1 MRPTTKEKLPS
12 FLQRGKKHRVR
23 KGLSEALGVLGIRG
37 EGEEDAANPS
47 IVFHPSGK
55 DHGHAHS
62 TQPNESDMSI
72 LSSLK
77 RSQTPGSSSQT
88 PVTSK
93 STSKPIE
100 APRSRLSLPRPAAKP
115 EADRMSVNSIPAT
128 IVSDTTIAQ
137 EDNNL
142 GLLKKA
148 KSVINRA
155 KSPSPPR
162 REMIGDVH
170 DSLTSLRQR
179 LEDELKS
186 SKEEWLAAGI
196 TIEAFISFISHE
208 RLRRMPPK
216 GSRWDKILK
225 WAEYFATSVSLFGER
240 VEAFVDSSKEAA
252 EVIIGCLQVLLQLGP
267 QNGEALERAFSIFHE
282 YGLAF
287 AFYIRN
293 YHILRSV
300 PEARRELSL
309 ALSDMLALTIEI
321 TVYYRKSARTMSTS
335 SVTVDFNITF
345 GRLMESFIQHKDKMA
360 NLMWTYQLRNS
371 SELTDIRVSIE
382 TIRQWLLPQDRT
394 LQAVVTGRRATRVLR
409 AEYTCEWLDRP
420 LVDFVRSK
428 ENILTITGESGSGK
442 SVLFGWILERLQ
454 RPIGR
459 KTYQAVHAEVDGQIP
474 AQATQ
479 IALVKTLLLQLLE
492 QNVGNVALYRCLAN
506 VLELDNNT
514 NMTQDAEDALWYTLE
529 TALKPLKDVA
539 LVIDGLEA
547 LEGDEEFEAFERL
560 HDIAAKNENV
570 RVIILTRP
578 LPKPFSRPS
587 RHITMGPERT
597 KEDVKH
603 VTRGWL
609 QSCGIGNKHEIEEVA
624 DQLAQRSNGSLSWAE
639 MALQLFNNA
648 RSIVDVQNIVKELPT
663 TQKELLDKHIS
674 TLSLKGDARLIFG
687 WLLTA
692 DRPLTTNEIQLLLE
706 LNIQKGFHQPRSG
719 NVVEDIQKAC
729 GSLIIIQ
736 DKTVRFRNESIRLH
750 LLQLTKENQY
760 LMPLDEANK
769 DLTTRL
775 LLYVKTSVS
784 RNVEPSI
791 QELRPYEVEDLFRT
805 NSLLEYASRN
815 WLTHFTRSTFFVGG
829 KLQPLTPEVKNI
841 FPSSTLLV
849 QLERSTWEKQTLMS
863 KANEQQLLAYNI
875 RQQALGDNHVCTMQ
889 NSINLALSYKKLNA
903 PAQANK
909 FFYQAAKTAQSVLG
923 KSHELSLNCAV
934 AAIESTEDVKH
945 TARNDE
951 VARKEELLKYVI
963 ETDKQRNGA
972 NSTLATKYN
981 NELAQLYTDIKEND
995 KAEAVYREVYQHTVT
1010 QSGKFSAD
1018 TLTAAEKLKA
1028 VLYKTSKHEEVVQYT
1043 QPLFETAEQT
1053 LDIFDIRRV
1062 EITLQMAKTYEE
1074 KGDLVRA
1081 EELYISLWRGLT
1093 QYCRANRDSQE
1104 SHERKIQVSI
1114 AYARYL
1120 KRQNRESEAEN
1131 ILRGVWLEYQHRD
1144 NKSKAVVTQLN
1155 QVGEELKAMGILETA
1170 IAVFK
1175 NVWGFLKASG
1185 EKSSTAAVGTAV
1197 SLADAVQQKQNN
1209 KKEAARQAAAAGPA
1223 ATDAADIS
1231 DDEGDDEAD
1240 AIMDEVVEAAIAAPQ
1255 AAALVV
1261 DGAAK
1266 AGVVAQ
1272 AEVTIE
1278 SRLQTCETLS
1288 TFYIN
1293 KKRWSEA
1300 IDVVFKTLRQI
1311 WPTIGVEGKYGFPKE
1326 YTDESI
1332 KLARRLAL
1340 CYAECNQTEQAEKIY
1355 VQVFQSARSSLRIQ
1369 DELVAESA
1377 NDLIEFHI
1385 RTKQYNKALFIYQQL
1400 LESYRTTL
1408 GARNPLTLKTLY
1420 TMGDLCMKYRLK
1432 GADRYYL
1439 EITKAEKDNSGVLSQ
1454 EGLRAAIALSKI
1466 YYEQKR
1472 WQEARTVYS
1481 TVWVTF
1487 QKKAKEYQMSPE
1499 LVQAIHKRYTTV
1511 LETYLRVDTT
1521 TISQVAQ
1528 QYRDTCRTVYGP
1540 NAQITTTANLK
1551 LAEVW
1556 RKSDK
1561 PEQQQE
1567 AVKIC
1572 EEVVAKSAE
1581 LPKDQKPTPAQ
1592 LSILATAKSHLAA
1605 LYSSQ
1610 TATGA
1615 PTAESTERAERLWRE
1630 QLETSKKEHGVAHKS
1645 TLASLAS
1652 LVSVW
1657 AKSEKPEVRAQA
1669 QQQLQTTAVEIISA
1683 GNKVD
1688 STKLHESGTSLAKTY
1703 LSCNFSAQAW
1713 TLLKDLRFQIISK
1726 DAAAA
1731 AKVQVKIPQAVD
1743 RRALVFVAAFEEA
1756 LLAADVAD
1764 VTKRPTFSDIMTDLV
1779 TEGILYDRYHLSLQA
1794 KDVSVEAKIFNG
1806 ARLYTFLKADQ
1817 RHSEQTLA
1825 LEEKLF
1831 ALFMEQFGANIKTQ
1845 SQVTRTFFIA
1855 LVEELSKLRTHDD
1868 LALVAISAG
1877 TGRVNALLE
1886 AEQFAQAY
1894 EIALVTYQFT
1904 SSRQGFKNPKNIPS
1918 SFKLS
1923 LYLAGLGVKK
1933 TSDFKL
1939 QSKMIELSKA
1949 VLRETLTACKSLDID
1964 LVQLQATEL
1973 NNLVRLMGEQKNYE
1987 DLEWLLTQLWN
1998 SRQLQASW
2006 SATTVISVGRRLVEV
2021 LYVRNKQD
2029 AAIALC
2035 ESMCYNLRR
2044 TWGLLDTVTIELC
2057 NLLSSLYVSAGQ
2069 HADALALHEE
2079 ILRAEL
2085 DDDSEDAIAED
2096 VAGQVALQ
2104 QLELIKRIYA
2114 RQGGWGNDG
2123 DGDIYGIGDLVARTV
2138 DEFADEHPGVANFD
2152 ARVDK
2157 WSTSPPSA
2165 SDPFGTFVTPAE
2177 WQFADVQQ
2185 KKRPDYLLRWL
2196 QLNRQQS
2203 FGDLAEAKTNGVNGH
2218 AAVNGVNGVNGQVAV
2233 NGH

>member
-1 MRPTTKEKLPS
+1 
-12 FLQRGKKHRVR
+12 
-23 KGLSEALGVLGIRG
+23 
-37 EGEEDAANPS
+37 
-47 IVFHPSGK
+47 
-55 DHGHAHS
+55 
-62 TQPNESDMSI
+62 
-72 LSSLK
+72 
-77 RSQTPGSSSQT
+77 
-88 PVTSK
+88 
-93 STSKPIE
+93 
-100 APRSRLSLPRPAAKP
+100 
-115 EADRMSVNSIPAT
+115 
-128 IVSDTTIAQ
+128 
-137 EDNNL
+137 
-142 GLLKKA
+142 
-148 KSVINRA
+148 
-155 KSPSPPR
+155 
-162 REMIGDVH
+162 MIGDVH
-170 DSLTSLRQR
+170 DSLQTLRQR
-179 LEDELKS
+179 LQDELKS
-186 SKEEWLAAGI
+186 SKEDWLAAGI
-196 TIEAFISFISHE
+196 TIEAFLSFISHE

-225 WAEYFATSVSLFGER
+225 WAEYFATSLSLFEEA
-240 VEAFVDSSKEAA
+240 VETFVDSSKEAA
-252 EVIIGCLQVLLQLGP
+252 ELIFGCLQVLLQLGP

-287 AFYIRN
+287 AFYLRN
-293 YHILRSV
+293 YSLLRSI
-300 PEARRELSL
+300 PETRRELSL
-309 ALSDMLALTIEI
+309 ALSDMLGLSVEI
-321 TVYYRKSARTMSTS
+321 TVYYRKSARTMSTA

-345 GRLMESFIQHKDKMA
+345 GRLMESFIQHKDRVA

-394 LQAVVTGRRATRVLR
+394 LQAVVTGRRATRVVR

-420 LVDFVRSK
+420 LVDFARSK

-459 KTYQAVHAEVDGQIP
+459 KTYQAVHATVDDQIP

-529 TALKPLKDVA
+529 TALKPCKDVA

-560 HDIAAKNENV
+560 HDIAAKHENV

-603 VTRGWL
+603 VTRGYL
-609 QSCGIGNKHEIEEVA
+609 QSRGIGNKREIDEVA
-624 DQLAQRSNGSLSWAE
+624 NQLAQRSNGSLSWAE
-639 MALQLFNNA
+639 MALQLFSRA
-648 RSIVDVQNIVKELPT
+648 TSIADVQNTVKELPT

-706 LNIQKGFHQPRSG
+706 LNVQKGFHQPRSG
-719 NVVEDIQKAC
+719 NIVEDIQKAC
-729 GSLIIIQ
+729 GSLVIIQ

-750 LLQLTKENQY
+750 LLQLSKENQY
-760 LMPLDEANK
+760 LMPLEEANK
-769 DLTTRL
+769 DLSTRL

-784 RNVEPSI
+784 RNVEPSV
-791 QELRPYEVEDLFRT
+791 QELRPYEVDDLFRS

-815 WLTHFTRSTFFVGG
+815 WLTHFTRSTFFAGG
-829 KLQPLTPEVKNI
+829 KLQPLTPEFKNI

-849 QLERSTWEKQTLMS
+849 QLERSTWEKQTLTS

-875 RQQALGDNHVCTMQ
+875 RQQTLGDNHVCTMQ
-889 NSINLALSYKKLNA
+889 NSINLALSYQKLHS

-923 KSHELSLNCAV
+923 KSHELSLSCAV

-963 ETDKQRNGA
+963 DTDKQRNGA

-995 KAEAVYREVYQHTVT
+995 KAEAIYREVYKHTVT
-1010 QSGKFSAD
+1010 QSGEFSAD
-1018 TLTAAEKLKA
+1018 TMTAAEKLKA
-1028 VLYKTSKHEEVVQYT
+1028 VLYKTAKHEEVVQYT

-1093 QYCRANRDSQE
+1093 QYCRTNRDSQE

-1120 KRQNRESEAEN
+1120 RRQNREAEAQN
-1131 ILRGVWLEYQHRD
+1131 ILHGVWLEYQHRD
-1144 NKSKAVVTQLN
+1144 NKSKAVVSQLN
-1155 QVGEELKAMGILETA
+1155 QVGEELKSMGILETA

-1175 NVWGFLKASG
+1175 NVWGFLKGSG
-1185 EKSSTAAVGTAV
+1185 EKSSTAAVATAV
-1197 SLADAVQQKQNN
+1197 SLADAVQQKKVN
-1209 KKEAARQAAAAGPA
+1209 KQEAARKATAAGTA
-1223 ATDAADIS
+1223 AVDTEDVS
-1231 DDEGDDEAD
+1231 DDEGDEEAD
-1240 AIMDEVVEAAIAAPQ
+1240 AIMDE
-1255 AAALVV
+1255 
-1261 DGAAK
+1261 
-1266 AGVVAQ
+1266 
-1272 AEVTIE
+1272 EVTIE

-1293 KKRWSEA
+1293 KKRWAEA

-1332 KLARRLAL
+1332 KLARRLAV

-1369 DELVAESA
+1369 DELVSESA
-1377 NDLIEFHI
+1377 NDLIQFHI

-1420 TMGDLCMKYRLK
+1420 TMGDLCMTYRLK

-1439 EITKAEKDNSGVLSQ
+1439 EITKAEKDSNGILSQ

-1472 WQEARTVYS
+1472 WQEARNVYS

-1511 LETYLRVDTT
+1511 LETHLRVDTT
-1521 TISQVAQ
+1521 IVSTVAQ
-1528 QYRDTCRTVYGP
+1528 QYRDTCKTVYGP
-1540 NAQITTTANLK
+1540 NAQITTAANLK

-1556 RKSDK
+1556 RKSEK
-1561 PEQQQE
+1561 PEHQQE

-1581 LPKDQKPTPAQ
+1581 LPKDQKPSPAQ

-1610 TATGA
+1610 NATG
-1615 PTAESTERAERLWRE
+1615 TTSAESTERAEKLWKE

-1645 TLASLAS
+1645 TLASLSS

-1669 QQQLQTTAVEIISA
+1669 QAQLQTTAVEIISA
-1683 GNKVD
+1683 GNQVD
-1688 STKLHESGTSLAKTY
+1688 STKLHESGTALAKTY
-1703 LSCNFSAQAW
+1703 LSCNLAAQAW

-1731 AKVQVKIPQAVD
+1731 SKVQVKIPQTVD
-1743 RRALVFVAAFEEA
+1743 RRALVFVAAFEES

-1764 VTKRPTFSDIMTDLV
+1764 VSKRPTFSDIMTDLV
-1779 TEGILYDRYHLSLQA
+1779 TEGILYDRYNLSLQA

-1817 RHSEQTLA
+1817 RHSEQTLVV
-1825 LEEKLF
+1825 EEKLF

-1845 SQVTRTFFIA
+1845 SQVTRAFFIA
-1855 LVEELSKLRTHDD
+1855 LIEELSKLRTHDD

-1877 TGRVNALLE
+1877 TNKVNVLLE
-1886 AEQFAQAY
+1886 AEQFAQSY
-1894 EIALVTYQFT
+1894 EIALVTYQFV
-1904 SSRQGFKNPKNIPS
+1904 SARQGFKNPKNIPS

-1939 QSKMIELSKA
+1939 QTKMIELSKA

-2029 AAIALC
+2029 AAISLC

-2069 HADALALHEE
+2069 YADALALHEE

-2123 DGDIYGIGDLVARTV
+2123 DGDIYGIGELVARTV
-2138 DEFADEHPGVANFD
+2138 DSFADEHAGVANFD
-2152 ARVDK
+2152 ARVER
-2157 WSTSPPSA
+2157 WSTSPPSP

-2203 FGDLAEAKTNGVNGH
+2203 FGDLAEAKTNGVANGVNGH
-2218 AAVNGVNGVNGQVAV
+2218 AAVAV
-2233 NGH
+2233 NGA